1 MTGSFRPDFQRRVA
15 RERLGVSADEMPGG
29 HLVALSQ
36 PEELTARLEAY
47 ATEIRTS

>member
-1 MTGSFRPDFQRRVA
+1 MIVFFQPTSNGGS

-36 PEELTARLEAY
+36 PAELAARLIAY
-47 ATEIRTS
+47 ADDSLAG